1 MYSLNLRTVRS
12 PYNDTTKGS
21 VLSQEEVDN
30 NFINLKGDSIFSSS
44 TDNGVV
50 SLMKL
55 NGETIE
61 FTGGGTATFNTITKI
76 ELDNLISTSG
86 LTEGTF
92 YKILNVDI
100 DLYGGTDIILQAT
113 SQSTLSSYGNGVF
126 YNPDYELYNIWS
138 DKTKILINNQVGNF
152 LRNED
157 ITADNGATGSII
169 GLPGTETLILTQVSG
184 DWTTVANIT
193 GDSSSTTA
201 DMLSFEYQP
210 NYAIGDKVIWGGRVW
225 VNLNGNLGKVLDN
238 MTLDSEWELVSFNE
252 IDYIK
257 VSDVIGYE
265 IDSDHIF
272 YRKNRQA
279 EITCIS
285 ELLFYSNSI
294 QKFPWGN
301 NSFFNI
307 NINNGIINN
316 LINYG
321 GISFS
326 DLNISLLGVFDF
338 DYIGKNSSIEN
349 LTINSFS
356 YFVGL
361 ILGDEN
367 KMQNIHL
374 EESTSIIDIVIAN
387 KDNINSDSGINNI
400 KLNQGIN
407 FDLGQNN
414 VSIKMLILY
423 PDAYFN
429 NIVLG
434 SAAID
439 YETTIDE
446 LTLNNETKMFNI
458 NLGQA
463 SKFYNCSFGHGN
475 IISEVNLGIF
485 SSIFNFTSGSDCS
498 IININLDGGSGQ
510 LMGNLSNH
518 IGEITLYNSVSFI
531 NINVGLGSRIST
543 FEVLDYSNFSGI
555 HIDSYSSITIINIG
569 EGSSFSGIK
578 LGIYSE
584 LNNINVGG
592 NSSFTDIILNEQA
605 SLESI
610 TIGDFSLF
618 FRLNIGILTN
628 VNTITLSNNS
638 ELSNFSL
645 GIACEMVQVNLDTN
659 IVVSDITIGD
669 SCFLNTLTISDNIS
683 KKIISKGFNNFPAEL
698 DITSMTSLPISPISY
713 AGEIT
718 LTSSNSSETV
728 NLINLGQR
736 LYPVTLKPVS
746 GLTLNITG
754 TPAASIGFITQV
766 LSPVATITL
775 NGDTHDQATIITN
788 NSYTRVIDYKNYL

>member
-61 FTGGGTATFNTITKI
+61 FTGGGVATFNTITKI

-126 YNPDYELYNIWS
+126 YNPKYETYNIWDNTS
-138 DKTKILINNQVGNF
+138 KILIDNQIGNF
-152 LRNED
+152 SPNED
-157 ITADNGATGSII
+157 ITADNSATGFIV
-169 GLPGTETLILTQVSG
+169 GLPGNESLVLIQTGG
-184 DWTTVANIT
+184 DWTTVMNIT
-193 GDSSSTTA
+193 GETSFTTA

-225 VNLNGNLGKVLDN
+225 VNLNGNLGTVLDN
-238 MTLDSEWELVSFNE
+238 MTLDSEWELVPFNE
-252 IDYIK
+252 TDYNK
-257 VSDVIGYE
+257 VCDIIGYE
-265 IDSDHIF
+265 ISDDHIF
-272 YRKNRQA
+272 FRKDKMN
-279 EITCIS
+279 EVKIVND
-285 ELLFYSNSI
+285 LLFFVNSI
-294 QKFPWGN
+294 QRFPWGN
-301 NSFFNI
+301 SNVFNTKI
-307 NINNGIINN
+307 DNGFIDN
-316 LINYG
+316 LINFNG
-321 GISFS
+321 GYISN
-326 DLNISLLGVFDF
+326 LNIGLIGAFNF
-338 DYIGKNSSIEN
+338 EYIGKNASIEN
-349 LTINSFS
+349 LTINSLS
-356 YFVGL
+356 YFDGL
-361 ILGDEN
+361 FLGDGN
-367 KMQNIHL
+367 SMQNIHL
-374 EESTSIIDIVIAN
+374 EESTTFNNIIIAN
-387 KDNINSDSGINNI
+387 KDDINSDSGIFNI

-407 FDLGQNN
+407 VDFFQNN
-414 VSIKMLILY
+414 VTFNEIILY
-423 PDAYFN
+423 PNSYLS
-429 NIVLG
+429 NI
-434 SAAID
+434 
-439 YETTIDE
+439 E
-446 LTLNNETKMFNI
+446 
-458 NLGQA
+458 LGQA
-463 SKFYNCSFGHGN
+463 SINGETTFNNITLHKNVRMLNINLDKEAVFTNSSFGSGT

-555 HIDSYSSITIINIG
+555 HIDNNSSITIINIG

-578 LGIYSE
+578 LGINSE
-584 LNNINVGG
+584 LNNINIGG

-766 LSPVATITL
+766 LSPVAKITL